1 MTKLSAKGGYSNSDL
16 TVVYFVVNRFQ
27 VAKMQ
32 EIVSEKIADGQQ
44 KFLIGS
50 HEQYAYTHY
59 RSYIP
64 EYFAGVDAVCRMLT
78 ENGYKPVYYSEVI
91 Q

>member
-1 MTKLSAKGGYSNSDL
+1 MKSA
-16 TVVYFVVNRFQ
+16 YFVKKKPSELKIS
-27 VAKMQ
+27 AMKT
-32 EIVSEKIADGQQ
+32 EIVSEKIASGQQ

-64 EYFAGVDAVCRMLT
+64 EYFAGVDAVCRILT

>member
-1 MTKLSAKGGYSNSDL
+1 
-16 TVVYFVVNRFQ
+16 
-27 VAKMQ
+27 MQ
-32 EIVSEKIADGQQ
+32 STVSEKIAAGQQ

-50 HEQYAYTHY
+50 HEQYAYSHY

-64 EYFAGVDAVCRMLT
+64 EYFEGVDAVCKMLT
-78 ENGYKPVYYSEVI
+78 ENNYVPVFYSEMI